1 MQLRNFF
8 YTRTSANYHLDE
20 SKILVTNVTEFWS
33 QPTDTF
39 TNEVTVAE
47 NRYKELNMKLDDLN
61 DQTQTA
67 RRNVAEATQLYFEN
81 RDPDASNKAFD
92 IKAMKAAARANVKF
106 GNELLDDA
114 NGNVTQA
121 NDAFRRY
128 LKLRKCNQKM

>member
-47 NRYKELNMKLDDLN
+47 NRYKELNMKLNDLN

-67 RRNVAEATQLYFEN
+67 RKNVAEATQLYFEN
-81 RDPDASNKAFD
+81 RDPDASFKAHVIISNAIFYSE
-92 IKAMKAAARANVKF
+92 IFVF
-106 GNELLDDA
+106 
-114 NGNVTQA
+114 
-121 NDAFRRY
+121 
-128 LKLRKCNQKM
+128 